1 MDSKSDAD
9 RLILGTA
16 QLGSSYGIANRSGKP
31 DADTAFSIIKTALE
45 VGINSFDT
53 AQDYGDSENLL
64 GRSFLRLGCTE
75 KVKVVTK
82 LSSQINHSSQ
92 KDIETA
98 VLSTLGRLGVPALEG
113 LLLHREDLLDVW
125 HEDLGKTLQ
134 TLRRRGW
141 IRQFGISVYAPL
153 RALEAL
159 KTDGLDIIQ
168 VPSNIFDRRFEK
180 IGFFEQAAAFGK
192 SVYVRSAFLQGL
204 VFLDPTDVPQKVEFA
219 SEVLHDFQGLMERHH
234 YRRNELALGYI
245 RRACP
250 EAKVIF
256 GAETAKQIIDNLNA
270 WRAELTDECIKDI
283 QRTFDK
289 VDEKILNPVHW
300 S

>member
-1 MDSKSDAD
+1 MYSKSDAE
-9 RLILGTA
+9 RLVLGTA
-16 QLGSSYGIANRSGKP
+16 QLALPYGIANTSGQP
-31 DADTAFSIIKTALE
+31 DENTAFSIIRKALE

-53 AQDYGDSENLL
+53 AQDYGNSEKLL
-64 GRSFLRLGCTE
+64 GKSFLRLGCTE
-75 KVKVVTK
+75 KVNVVSK
-82 LSSQINHSSQ
+82 LSPEINTSFQ
-92 KDIETA
+92 EDIETA
-98 VLSTLGRLGVPALEG
+98 VLSSLDRLKVPALEG

-125 HEDLGKTLQ
+125 HDGLGKNLQ
-134 TLRRRGW
+134 ALRKRGW
-141 IRQFGISVYAPL
+141 VRHLGISVYAPG

-159 KTDGLDIIQ
+159 QTDGVDIIQ
-168 VPSNIFDRRFEK
+168 VPTNIFDRRFEK